1 MFHFQK
7 LEVMHWDFWQRFSLP
22 LEAQIVTIIG
32 PNGSGKTTLLDGLR
46 TLLALKCSGKRD
58 YKRYVRNAKEPVAWL
73 RGVVDNERSSTG
85 RYPFFPLIDTTITL
99 ACRIRKQGGD
109 WVRQYAIHEGDVAIE
124 EIEARGVWIG
134 VNDYRRR
141 LESAGLTPAIA
152 EVLALE
158 QGDTDK
164 LCEYSPRALLD
175 LVFHV
180 FGEKEILDN
189 YSQAKQ
195 EQREAERELKELER
209 TLEALNHRVESMIGR
224 ANRYIEWQTLQRER
238 VKLEQ
243 EVLPRL
249 ELFELQDAIMH
260 ARRQQI
266 GNRRTLREKQLALE
280 DLQTRQVE
288 NQAALE
294 QAGPNLVKCRI
305 RQSDANT
312 GFMKIREEIR
322 TLEAKLNERQRLQEI
337 AAAEGSDIAAQA
349 EELAQLRQ
357 QLADI
362 KSEIRQRDYRIDE
375 LNTLVKALKGGQP
388 PAQPFVEQ
396 FRAALDS
403 AGIRHEMLTDIV
415 EVSDPGWQG
424 AVEAILAPYRHIVL
438 LKKPSDRAAA
448 WALGEKLKYRHF
460 VVADRSD
467 TPRADKG
474 SLLEVVRFSADA
486 PDWLT
491 RQLNR
496 VQRVEDASEGA
507 TLGNDQEWITREGF
521 YRERRG
527 GRYIGVAAHDYH
539 FGEGARR
546 SRRIAAEE
554 EIDRIGAE
562 IELYK
567 RKQEP
572 ITQRITVL
580 QAKVAGVDAANM
592 LAARADEFRLAG
604 EQLEQLKAN
613 ALKASDEVI
622 ASNQAFD
629 AAQEAKSRLDARATE
644 LNYKIQQQQTDS
656 LRIKAG
662 NDSYRREQI
671 ERLEALRARRSAL
684 PPALW
689 QNRAELRALKA
700 EYESVGVVRREMAR
714 FDERLERE
722 DWETDENVLILR
734 DKLREEHTQMAFQ
747 TSARQR
753 EFDRVMELCDEA
765 RGAYISVLRNTVR
778 RYGKNIRALGELAG
792 IEVHVEA
799 PHLENDDTILAQAG
813 LTVQFNFDSK
823 GLMGLNDGE
832 ASGGQQVMKSLIL
845 LIGLMMDEARPGGFV
860 FIDEPFAHLDVFNI
874 DKVSSFL
881 KSTQAQYLITSPTTH
896 NVNVFEP
903 SELTL
908 VTRKKQ
914 PGESWAQPIMVA
926 VRDKS
931 VPNPHLKQ
939 PIAKY

>member
-32 PNGSGKTTLLDGLR
+32 PNGSGKTTLLDGFR

-85 RYPFFPLIDTTITL
+85 RYPFFPLIDGTITL

-109 WVRQYAIHEGDVAIE
+109 WVRQYAIHEGDVSIE
-124 EIEARGVWIG
+124 DIEARGIWIG

-195 EQREAERELKELER
+195 EQREAERELKEMER
-209 TLEALNHRVESMIGR
+209 TLEAMNHRVEAMIGR

-238 VKLEQ
+238 VQLEQ
-243 EVLPRL
+243 QVLPRL
-249 ELFELQDAIMH
+249 ELSELHSAILN
-260 ARRQQI
+260 ARHQHV
-266 GNRRTLREKQLALE
+266 GTRRNLREKQWQLE
-280 DLQTRQVE
+280 DLHTRLVE
-288 NQAALE
+288 TQAGLE
-294 QAGPNLVKCRI
+294 QAGPNLIQSRI

-322 TLEAKLNERQRLQEI
+322 GLEAKLNERQRLQEI
-337 AAAEGSDIAAQA
+337 AAADGSDIAEQA
-349 EELAQLRQ
+349 EQLAQLRQ
-357 QLADI
+357 QL
-362 KSEIRQRDYRIDE
+362 SELRVEIRSREQRIED
-375 LNTLVKALKGGQP
+375 LNSLSKALKGGQP
-388 PAQPFVEQ
+388 PSQPFVES
-396 FRAALDS
+396 FRAALDE

-415 EVSDPGWQG
+415 EVSDPHWQG

-438 LKKPSDRAAA
+438 LKKSSDRAAA

-460 VVADRSD
+460 VVAERSEA
-467 TPRADKG
+467 PRADKG
-474 SLLEVVRFSADA
+474 SLLEVVRFAADA

-496 VQRVEDASEGA
+496 VQRVEDANAGA
-507 TLGNDQEWITREGF
+507 RLDKDQEWITREGF

-554 EIDRIGAE
+554 EIDRLSAE
-562 IELYK
+562 IEQHK

-572 ITQRITVL
+572 LTQRITVL
-580 QAKVAGVDAANM
+580 QASVAGVDAANM
-592 LAARADEFRLAG
+592 LAARADEFRLAS
-604 EQLEQLKAN
+604 EQLEQLKHN

-622 ASNQAFD
+622 AANQGFD
-629 AAQEAKSRLDARATE
+629 EMQEAKSRLDSRMTE
-644 LNYKIQQQQTDS
+644 LNYKIQQLQNDT
-656 LRIKAG
+656 LRLKAG
-662 NDSYRREQI
+662 NDAHKREQI
-671 ERLEALRARRSAL
+671 QRLEALRVRRDAL
-684 PPALW
+684 PPELW
-689 QNRAELRALKA
+689 QNRAELKQLKVDF
-700 EYESVGVVRREMAR
+700 ESVGMVRREMAR
-714 FDERLERE
+714 LDERLERE
-722 DWETDENVLILR
+722 DWEVDENVLVLR
-734 DKLREEHTQMAFQ
+734 DKLREELKQMESQ
-747 TSARQR
+747 TSSRQR

-765 RGAYISVLRNTVR
+765 RGAYITVLRNTVR

-813 LTVQFNFDSK
+813 LTVQFNFDRK
-823 GLMGLNDGE
+823 GMMGLNDGE

-914 PGESWAQPIMVA
+914 PGEDWAQPIMVA
-926 VRDKS
+926 VREKALA
-931 VPNPHLKQ
+931 P
-939 PIAKY
+939 A